1 MGMAQQSQNKKNL
14 NVELNLLPV
23 FDVLSVCICFLLMT
37 VVWVEIRAMETK
49 QAMGRQAVA
58 ETAKIASVWLTIDEA
73 NNLTVVMKAKS
84 GAESKT
90 MVPVKAGAIDF
101 DKAKAALANAFNQKA
116 TATHILPAKN
126 TKYDQVIKLM
136 DLAKQAGITNI
147 GLSPI

>member
-1 MGMAQQSQNKKNL
+1 MGLAQHSKNKKNL

-49 QAMGRQAVA
+49 QAMGSQSLAETPAVA
-58 ETAKIASVWLTIDEA
+58 SIWLTIDES
-73 NNLTVVMKAKS
+73 NNLRITLKSKS
-84 GAESKT
+84 GAQTETLVS
-90 MVPVKAGAIDF
+90 VKAGSIDF
-101 DKAKAALANAFNQKA
+101 DQAKVALTNAFKLNA